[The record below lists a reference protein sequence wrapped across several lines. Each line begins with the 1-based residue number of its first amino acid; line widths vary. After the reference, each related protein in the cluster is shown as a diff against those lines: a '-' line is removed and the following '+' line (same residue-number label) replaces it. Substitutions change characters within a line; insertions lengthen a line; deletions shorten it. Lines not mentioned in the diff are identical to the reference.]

1 MNNQVGPAFGTATG
15 YTFVGTSG
23 DSGSLANES
32 KGKVETGDVFV
43 SASPAKN
50 ALLEGAANGN
60 WVSWYA
66 TFAVSPLV
74 IGYNPKS
81 RFAAQLATKPATDP
95 KGALAVQALD
105 RAASA
110 HDQPALAQAA
120 TSTANVFAENTLVG
134 RLQAAQLDAGF
145 FYGVE

>member
-81 RFAAQLATKPATDP
+81 RFAAQLATKPWYEVVDQPGFLLGRTDPATDP

-105 RAASA
+105 R
-110 HDQPALAQAA
+110 
-120 TSTANVFAENTLVG
+120 
-134 RLQAAQLDAGF
+134 
-145 FYGVE
+145 